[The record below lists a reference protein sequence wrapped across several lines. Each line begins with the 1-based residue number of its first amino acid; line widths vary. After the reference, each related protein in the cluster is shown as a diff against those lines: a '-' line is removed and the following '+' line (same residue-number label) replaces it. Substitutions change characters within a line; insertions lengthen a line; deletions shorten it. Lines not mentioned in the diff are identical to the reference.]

1 MNTKNKKKKATS
13 LKDVASAIGVST
25 ATISNA
31 FNRPDQLSD
40 KLRERILNECKNLG
54 YAGPSLAARSLRSGK
69 SDVIGVVLADS
80 LGYSFSDPMA
90 ISLLEGV
97 SSVLEK
103 HNKQLL
109 LLSSLSDNSSQVGAE
124 SLPDGFIFYGTPS
137 QNALARI
144 LNLSKPCVSIDFS
157 HEAMPSVNI
166 NNRKASKEIAEYA
179 ITDKS
184 DRVAII
190 GMRIID
196 DESVRALREE
206 DNLDNSQEIAH
217 QRLLGYLEGAKE
229 KGVSIPFESRIHLPR
244 NTIDYAQE
252 AAKMLLSKED
262 RPNVILCMSDVIA
275 MTVCR
280 VANQMGIFVPEELKV
295 TGFDDIA
302 EATRNSPPLTTCS
315 QQGVEKGIIATT
327 MLIENDTSSKIV
339 ETKLRKRQSA

>member
-1 MNTKNKKKKATS
+1 MNKQNNTKKATS
-13 LKDVASAIGVST
+13 LKDIAKAIGVST

-40 KLRERILNECKNLG
+40 GLRERILNECKSLG
-54 YAGPSLAARSLRSGK
+54 YAGPSLAARTLRSGK

-109 LLSSLSDNSSQVGAE
+109 LLSSLSNSSSQVGAE

-137 QNALARI
+137 ENALTRI

-166 NNRKASKEIAEYA
+166 NNKAASKELAQYA
-179 ITDKS
+179 ITDKRDS
-184 DRVAII
+184 VAII
-190 GMRIID
+190 GMRLTD
-196 DESVRALREE
+196 DERVRPLREN
-206 DNLDNSQEIAH
+206 DNLSCSQEIAH
-217 QRLLGYLEGAKE
+217 QRLLGYLEGAHE
-229 KGVSIPFESRIHLPR
+229 KGVSIPLESRMHIPR
-244 NTIDYAQE
+244 NQIEYAKE
-252 AAKMLLSKED
+252 AAEELLNRDK

-280 VANQMGIFVPEELKV
+280 VAKRMGISVPNDLKV
-295 TGFDDIA
+295 TGFDDIE
-302 EATRNSPPLTTCS
+302 EATRNSPSLTTCF
-315 QQGVEKGIIATT
+315 QQGVKKGIIATT
-327 MLIENDTSSKIV
+327 MLIENDTSNKLI
-339 ETKLRKRQSA
+339 ETELKKRQSA

>member
-1 MNTKNKKKKATS
+1 
-13 LKDVASAIGVST
+13 
-25 ATISNA
+25 
-31 FNRPDQLSD
+31 
-40 KLRERILNECKNLG
+40 
-54 YAGPSLAARSLRSGK
+54 LRSGK

-217 QRLLGYLEGAKE
+217 QRLLGYVEGAKE